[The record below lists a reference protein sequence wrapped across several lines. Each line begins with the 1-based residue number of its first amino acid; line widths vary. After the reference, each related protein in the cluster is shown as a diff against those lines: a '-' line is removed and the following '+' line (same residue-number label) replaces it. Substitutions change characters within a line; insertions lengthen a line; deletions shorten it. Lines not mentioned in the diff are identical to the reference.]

1 VNGGG
6 RADQP
11 FARSLLEMGGIES
24 ADAMKYAVDQLKQQN
39 VDSDADGVGDIDEI
53 SQGKDPNYAGDALI
67 CLPDA
72 GCGAHV
78 APRNSDD
85 GFDAAL
91 VLALAVALGLA
102 VTRKKRSARE
112 MRR

>member
-6 RADQP
+6 LADQP
-11 FARSLLEMGGIES
+11 FAKSLLEIGGVES
-24 ADAMKYAVDQLKQQN
+24 SDAMQYAVDQLKQEN
-39 VDSDADGVGDIDEI
+39 VDSDGDGVGDIDEI

-78 APRNSDD
+78 APRIPND
-85 GFDAAL
+85 GWDAA
-91 VLALAVALGLA
+91 LALAVALTLA
-102 VTRKKRSARE
+102 GTRKKRGRT
-112 MRR
+112 RH